1 MVGVHMLG
9 IASYIEGMSSFEAVG
24 GGLEMEIR

>member
-1 MVGVHMLG
+1 MVGVHMLR
-9 IASYIEGMSSFEAVG
+9 IAFYMEGMSCFGAAG